1 MFQNF
6 IKITLRNLFKYKTFS
21 LVNLLGLLVGLTCFL
36 LIGLWIRDE
45 LSYDQFHTFS
55 HRLYRVMERARYS
68 DGEVFTQAS
77 APGPLGQMIKAEVPE
92 VVYASTMDWWTNTII
107 GYDNQSVKEAGRY
120 VGEDFL
126 KMFSFPLLHGDKER
140 ALSEP
145 NSIVISRKLAD
156 KLFPGV
162 DPMGKM
168 VKVADRL
175 EHLVTGVV
183 ADLPTNTVFEFE
195 FLLPV
200 NDFLE
205 RNAWARDW
213 NNNGLITWVMLD
225 EGADVDAVNLK
236 IKDFLK
242 ERSEQDQTELFLQ
255 PLTDVYLRTD
265 YENGTYAGGGR
276 IEQVR
281 LFGMIALLLLLIA
294 CINFMNLSTARASIR
309 AKEVGV
315 KKVIGAGRPWLALQ
329 FLGEAV
335 LMCVLA
341 AVVSLLVLDLLLPW
355 FNQFTGK
362 ELAFPFGEISTWL
375 LFGGIILV
383 TGLLAG
389 SYPAFALSSFRP
401 IVVLKGK
408 TSSATKGALLRKGLV
423 VAQFSIAVFLI
434 GSMLVIQQQMDFLK
448 NENLG
453 YEKEQLLFVTMNPQI
468 QSKYNSFKAELANLP
483 GVQSV
488 AASHSQLT
496 EFFNSSSELHWEGK
510 DPSDDRQ
517 FIFETVTP
525 DYLTT
530 IGASLVEGRD
540 FSTDHPADTSNFIIN
555 ESAVQQMGL
564 QPPLLGQSLEMWG
577 SQGQIVGVVKDFHFT
592 SLKSTIKPLVLI
604 MNSPYVWTANVRLD
618 GRQIPET
625 LRQMERICQQYSPA
639 YPFEYAFADE
649 AYQRLYENEQVVS
662 RLSSI
667 FAFLAIFVSCLGL
680 FGLATF
686 MAERRHKEISIRKVL
701 GATAGSVVG
710 LLSKDFLQLVLIALV
725 VASPLAYYFMDQ
737 WLQDFAYRIDMPW
750 WVFVLA
756 GGLAVGIAFFT
767 VSLQSVKAALAD
779 PVESLRSD

>member
-6 IKITLRNLFKYKTFS
+6 IKIALRNLFKYKTFS

-45 LSYDQFHTFS
+45 RSYDQFHDYS
-55 HRLYRVMERARYS
+55 GRLYRVMENIRFS
-68 DGEVFTQAS
+68 DGQMMTQFS
-77 APGPLGQMIKAEVPE
+77 APGPLGEAMKAEVPE
-92 VVYASTMDWWTNTII
+92 VVYATTMDTWTNTVIS
-107 GYDNQSVKEAGRY
+107 YENQSVKEVGRY

-126 KMFSFPLLHGDKER
+126 KMFSFPLLQGDKER

-145 NSIVISRKLAD
+145 NSIVVSKKLAD

-162 DPMGKM
+162 NPLGKTL
-168 VKVADRL
+168 KVADWK
-175 EHLVTGVV
+175 EHMITGVIE
-183 ADLPTNTVFEFE
+183 DLPGNTVFEFE
-195 FLLPV
+195 FLLPL

-213 NNNGLITWVMLD
+213 NANGLVTWVMLD
-225 EGADVDAVNLK
+225 EGADITAVNYK

-265 YENGTYAGGGR
+265 FENGTYAGGGR
-276 IEQVR
+276 IEQVQ
-281 LFGMIALLLLLIA
+281 LFGLIALLLLLIA
-294 CINFMNLSTARASIR
+294 CINFMNLSTARAAIR

-315 KKVIGAGRPWLALQ
+315 KKVIGAGRRWLTIQ

-341 AVVSLLVLDLLLPW
+341 ALVALIALDLLLPW

-362 ELAFPFGEISTWL
+362 EMTFPFGEINTWL
-375 LFGGIILV
+375 LFGSIVLTTGI
-383 TGLLAG
+383 LAG
-389 SYPAFALSSFRP
+389 SYPAFVLSSFRP
-401 IVVLKGK
+401 IAVLKRK
-408 TSSATKGALLRKGLV
+408 TSNVAKGALLRKGLV
-423 VAQFSIAVFLI
+423 VAQFTIAVFLI

-453 YEKEQLLFVTMNPQI
+453 YDKELLLYVTMNPQI
-468 QSKYNSFKAELANLP
+468 QTKYNDFKSKLASLP
-483 GVQSV
+483 GVRSV

-496 EFFNSSSELHWEGK
+496 GFYNSTSELQWEGK
-510 DPSDDRQ
+510 APQDNRQ
-517 FIFETVTP
+517 FVYETVTP
-525 DYLTT
+525 DFLTT

-540 FSTDHPADTSNFIIN
+540 FSDQHPSDTSNYIIN
-555 ESAVQQMGL
+555 ESAAQAMGL
-564 QPPLLGQSLEMWG
+564 QPPFIGQPLKMWNN
-577 SQGQIVGVVKDFHFT
+577 QGQIVGVVEDFHFR
-592 SLKSTIKPLVLI
+592 SLKTTIEPLV
-604 MNSPYVWTANVRLD
+604 MTMSSPFVWTAYVRVD
-618 GRQIPET
+618 GQQIPET
-625 LRQMERICQQYSPA
+625 LRQMENICKDYSPV
-639 YPFEYAFADE
+639 YPFEYMFADE

-667 FAFLAIFVSCLGL
+667 FAFLAILVSCLGL

-686 MAERRHKEISIRKVL
+686 MAERRHKEICIRKVL

-710 LLSKDFLQLVLIALV
+710 LLSKDFLKLVAIALV
-725 VASPLAYYFMDQ
+725 VASPLAYYFMEQ

-750 WVFVLA
+750 WVFALA
-756 GGLAVGIAFFT
+756 GGLAIGIAFLT
-767 VSLQSVKAALAD
+767 VGLQSVKAALAN
-779 PVESLRSD
+779 PAESLRSE